1 MLNQTELSE
10 LRSKSKI
17 KEYKKGSVLIRTNIR
32 VKTAMIVVSGS
43 VK

>member
-17 KEYKKGSVLIRTNIR
+17 KEYKKGTVLIRANMK
-32 VKTAMIVVSGS
+32 VKAAMIVVSGS